1 MTGPILHFSRE
12 EFTQRQKAACAR
24 MVEQGLDG
32 LIMFRQESMYYLT
45 GYDTMGFTMFQA
57 FYMGT
62 DGRFALLTRTADKLQ
77 SRATSIIDDIRIWYD
92 RAGAT
97 PGDDLRAMLEDYGCR
112 GKRLGVE
119 YHAYGLT
126 AQRGKMVDAALEGF
140 CKTVDASD
148 LVRLLR
154 LVKSPKEL
162 EYTRKAGEI
171 SDLIQKIS
179 IEHVK
184 PGVSTKAIYGKMLNA
199 QMEAGGDPA
208 ASRWPFG
215 GGEAKFFGR
224 YHTGDN
230 IVGVQDN
237 VLFEP
242 GGCYRLYHAAMMY
255 NVIVGKVDPRLKDM
269 NKACADAIAA
279 CQDLLRPGKTVGEVF
294 AAHKTTF
301 EKAGFG
307 HAIQAACGYTMGAM
321 YPPTWMDWP
330 MIYADNPQVIEPGMV
345 FFTHMIL
352 FDRPKDLSMCIG
364 ESVVVTNGAPERIN
378 HVPRE
383 VISV

>member
-1 MTGPILHFSRE
+1 MNMAGPILHFSRE
-12 EFTQRQKAACAR
+12 EFAARQKAACAR

-57 FYMGT
+57 LYMGA
-62 DGRFALLTRTADKLQ
+62 DGRIALLTRTADRLQ

-97 PGDDLRAMLEDYGCR
+97 PGDDLKKMLEDYGCR
-112 GKRLGVE
+112 GKRLGIE

-162 EYTRKAGEI
+162 EYTRKAGALC
-171 SDLIQKIS
+171 DLIHKVS
-179 IEHVK
+179 LEHVK
-184 PGVSTKAIYGKMLNA
+184 PGVSTKAIFGKMMDA
-199 QMEAGGDPA
+199 QM
-208 ASRWPFG
+208 
-215 GGEAKFFGR
+215 FFGR
-224 YHTGDN
+224 YHTGEN
-230 IVGVQDN
+230 IVGKEDN

-242 GGCYRLYHAAMMY
+242 GASYRLYHAASMY
-255 NVIVGKVDPRLKDM
+255 NVIVGKVDPRLRDM

-279 CQDLLRPGKTVGEVF
+279 CQDVLRPGRTVGEVF
-294 AAHKTTF
+294 TAHQKTF

-307 HAIQAACGYTMGAM
+307 HATQAACGYTMGAM

-345 FFTHMIL
+345 FFTHMIV

-364 ESVVVTNGAPERIN
+364 ESVIVTDGAPERIN
-378 HVPRE
+378 HMPRE

>member
-1 MTGPILHFSRE
+1 MAGPILHFTRE
-12 EFTQRQKAACAR
+12 EFAARQKAACAK
-24 MVEQGLDG
+24 MAEQGIDG
-32 LIMFRQESMYYLT
+32 LVMFRQESMYYLT

-57 FYMGT
+57 LYMGA
-62 DGRFALLTRTADKLQ
+62 DGRIALLTRTADRLQ

-97 PGDDLRAMLEDYGCR
+97 PGDDLKKMLEDYGCR
-112 GKRLGVE
+112 GKRLGIE

-126 AQRGKMVDAALEGF
+126 AQRGKMVDSALEGF

-162 EYTRKAGEI
+162 EYTRKAGALC
-171 SDLIQKIS
+171 DLIHKVS
-179 IEHVK
+179 LEHVK
-184 PGVSTKAIYGKMLNA
+184 PGVSTKAIFGKMMDA
-199 QMEAGGDPA
+199 QMSAGGDPA

-224 YHTGDN
+224 YHTGEN
-230 IVGVQDN
+230 IVGKEDN

-242 GGCYRLYHAAMMY
+242 GASYRLYHAASMY
-255 NVIVGKVDPRLKDM
+255 NVIVGKVDPRLRDM

-279 CQDLLRPGKTVGEVF
+279 CQDVLRPGRTVGEVF
-294 AAHKTTF
+294 TAHQKTF

-307 HAIQAACGYTMGAM
+307 HATQAACGYTMGAM
-321 YPPTWMDWP
+321 YPPSWMDWP
-330 MIYADNPQVIEPGMV
+330 MIYADNPQVIESGMV
-345 FFTHMIL
+345 FFTHMIV

-364 ESVVVTNGAPERIN
+364 ESVIVTDGAAERIN
-378 HVPRE
+378 HMPRE
-383 VISV
+383 VIAV

>member
-1 MTGPILHFSRE
+1 MTGPILHFTRE
-12 EFTQRQKAACAR
+12 EFAARQKAACAK
-24 MVEQGLDG
+24 MAEQGIGG
-32 LIMFRQESMYYLT
+32 LVMFRQESMYYLT

-57 FYMGT
+57 LYMGA
-62 DGRFALLTRTADKLQ
+62 DGRIALLTRTADRLQ

-97 PGDDLRAMLEDYGCR
+97 PGDDLKKMLEDYGCR
-112 GKRLGVE
+112 GKRLGIE

-162 EYTRKAGEI
+162 EYTRKAGALC
-171 SDLIQKIS
+171 DLIHKVS
-179 IEHVK
+179 LEHVK
-184 PGVSTKAIYGKMLNA
+184 PGVSTKAIFGKMMDA
-199 QMEAGGDPA
+199 QMSAGGDPA

-224 YHTGDN
+224 YHTGEN
-230 IVGVQDN
+230 IVGKEDN

-242 GGCYRLYHAAMMY
+242 GASYRLYHAASMY
-255 NVIVGKVDPRLKDM
+255 NVIVGKVDPRLRDM

-279 CQDLLRPGKTVGEVF
+279 CQDVLRPGKTVGEVF
-294 AAHKTTF
+294 AAHQKTF

-307 HAIQAACGYTMGAM
+307 HATQAACGYTMGAM

-330 MIYADNPQVIEPGMV
+330 MIYADNLQVIEPGMV
-345 FFTHMIL
+345 FFTHMIV
-352 FDRPKDLSMCIG
+352 FDQPKDLSMCIG
-364 ESVVVTNGAPERIN
+364 ESVIVTDGAAERIN
-378 HVPRE
+378 HMPRE